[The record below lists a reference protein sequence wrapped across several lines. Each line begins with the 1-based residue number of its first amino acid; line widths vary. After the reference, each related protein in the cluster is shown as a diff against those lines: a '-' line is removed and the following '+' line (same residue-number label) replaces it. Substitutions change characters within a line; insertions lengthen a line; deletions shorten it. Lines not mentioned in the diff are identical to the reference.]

1 MNHANKKRKKPMG
14 ERKPRQV
21 LKTCQ
26 DCGDSGLYDQEI
38 IVCIVCGGTIIADEI
53 VAHRGGHGT

>member
-1 MNHANKKRKKPMG
+1 MA

-26 DCGDSGLYDQEI
+26 DCGDSGLYDQAV
-38 IVCIVCGGTIIADEI
+38 IVCVVCGGTIIADEI
-53 VAHRGGHGT
+53 VAHRGGHGA

>member
-1 MNHANKKRKKPMG
+1 MA

-26 DCGDSGLYDQEI
+26 DCGDFGLYDQAV
-38 IVCIVCGGTIIADEI
+38 IVCVVCGGTIIADEI
-53 VAHRGGHGT
+53 VAHRGGHGA